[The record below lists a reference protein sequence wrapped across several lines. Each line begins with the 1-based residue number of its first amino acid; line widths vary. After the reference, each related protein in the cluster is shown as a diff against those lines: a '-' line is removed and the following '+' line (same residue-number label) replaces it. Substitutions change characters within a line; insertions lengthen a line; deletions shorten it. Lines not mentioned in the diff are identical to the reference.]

1 MNAHFGRVMQ
11 GNITQISR
19 QKTAVPDAGDLAHRL
34 RMAGLRPT
42 RQRLAIAALLLDG
55 RHRHV
60 TADSLAEEIL
70 ASGVRVAGATVY
82 NVLNQFTAAGLLR
95 RVMVRN
101 DYSLFDTNT
110 AHHHHFYRPDT
121 DQLTDIPGDDVVL
134 SRLPAAP
141 IGTEIGSVD
150 VVVHLS
156 PKPNS

>member
-1 MNAHFGRVMQ
+1 MQ
-11 GNITQISR
+11 RNISQNSH
-19 QKTAVPDAGDLAHRL
+19 QKTAVPDAGDLTHRL

-60 TADSLAEEIL
+60 TADSLAAEI
-70 ASGVRVAGATVY
+70 AESGERVAGATIY

-110 AHHHHFYRPDT
+110 AHHHHFYRPDM

-141 IGTEIGSVD
+141 DGAEIASVD

-156 PKPNS
+156 PKSTSR

>member
-1 MNAHFGRVMQ
+1 MHR
-11 GNITQISR
+11 NISSNSY
-19 QKTAVPDAGDLAHRL
+19 QKTAVPDVGDLTYRL

-60 TADSLAEEIL
+60 TADSLAEEI
-70 ASGVRVAGATVY
+70 AVSGVHVAGATIY
-82 NVLNQFTAAGLLR
+82 NVLNQFTTAGLLR
-95 RVMVRN
+95 RVMVQN
-101 DYSLFDTNT
+101 DYSVFDTNT

-121 DQLTDIPGDDVVL
+121 DQLTDIPGGDVVL

-141 IGTEIGSVD
+141 DGAEIASVD

-156 PKPNS
+156 PKPTSGNL

>member
-1 MNAHFGRVMQ
+1 MRSK
-11 GNITQISR
+11 ISQISR
-19 QKTAVPDAGDLAHRL
+19 QKTALPDAGDLAHRL
-34 RMAGLRPT
+34 RVAGLRPT

-60 TADSLAEEIL
+60 TADSLAAEI
-70 ASGVRVAGATVY
+70 AESGERVAGATIY

-141 IGTEIGSVD
+141 DGAEIESVD

-156 PKPNS
+156 PKPTP

>member
-1 MNAHFGRVMQ
+1 MQ
-11 GNITQISR
+11 GKLSQTSH
-19 QKTAVPDAGDLAHRL
+19 QKTALPDASDLPQRL
-34 RMAGLRPT
+34 RVAGLRPT

-60 TADSLAEEIL
+60 TADSLAAEI
-70 ASGVRVAGATVY
+70 AESGERVAGATIY

-141 IGTEIGSVD
+141 DGAEIASVD
-150 VVVHLS
+150 VLVHLS
-156 PKPNS
+156 PKSTSW

>member
-1 MNAHFGRVMQ
+1 MPRK
-11 GNITQISR
+11 IR
-19 QKTAVPDAGDLAHRL
+19 QKINQKTTVSNRGDLAHFL
-34 RMAGLRPT
+34 RTAGLRPT
-42 RQRLAIAALLLDG
+42 RQRLAIASLLLDG

-60 TADSLAEEIL
+60 TADSLAEEISK
-70 ASGVRVAGATVY
+70 SGVRVAGATIY

-121 DQLTDIPGDDVVL
+121 DQLTDIPSDDVVL
-134 SRLPAAP
+134 SRLPVAP
-141 IGTEIGSVD
+141 DDSEISSVD

-156 PKPNS
+156 PKPTP

>member
-1 MNAHFGRVMQ
+1 MQ
-11 GNITQISR
+11 RKPIQNSY
-19 QKTAVPDAGDLAHRL
+19 QKMAAPTVDDLTHRL
-34 RMAGLRPT
+34 RVVGLRAT

-60 TADSLAEEIL
+60 TADSLTEEIA
-70 ASGVRVAGATVY
+70 ASGVYVAAATIY
-82 NVLNQFTAAGLLR
+82 NVLKQFTAAGLLR

-110 AHHHHFYRPDT
+110 AHHHHFYRSDI

-134 SRLPAAP
+134 SRLPAVP
-141 IGTEIGSVD
+141 DGVEISSVD

-156 PKPNS
+156 PKPASNNL

>member
-1 MNAHFGRVMQ
+1 MTQ
-11 GNITQISR
+11 GKIGQISH
-19 QKTAVPDAGDLAHRL
+19 QKTALPDAGDLAHRL
-34 RMAGLRPT
+34 RVAGLRPT
-42 RQRLAIAALLLDG
+42 RQRLVIAALLLDG

-60 TADSLAEEIL
+60 TADSLASEI
-70 ASGVRVAGATVY
+70 AESGERVAGATIY
-82 NVLNQFTAAGLLR
+82 NVLNQFTDVGLLR

-121 DQLTDIPGDDVVL
+121 GQLTDIPGNDVVL

-141 IGTEIGSVD
+141 DGAKISSVD

-156 PKPNS
+156 PKSTS